1 MDSTDSLFAFSVN
14 VNYEGFC
21 YLNFDLLQTTFVACP
36 RVVASTFTFVT
47 LHFSSF
53 STSYPCFLGC
63 MRSIETI
70 LATWYEISLHMSVAI
85 RT

>member
-1 MDSTDSLFAFSVN
+1 MDSTDSLFAFS

-53 STSYPCFLGC
+53 FDV
-63 MRSIETI
+63 
-70 LATWYEISLHMSVAI
+70 ISMFSGLYAKH
-85 RT
+85 